1 MIFSSG
7 GICHPWL
14 FIEEAA
20 LHAINKDFDSVYARL
35 ILCKTYRLDE
45 DGRILTPEELLCR
58 CIRSINYTH
67 NLAHAQMDVK
77 FRSFIC
83 VGLNEQVL
91 HLWLETLC
99 SCTEIIN
106 KWYLPWSFLRSP
118 CWVQI
123 KCDLRVLQQ
132 FSFTLQQDFE
142 LPAAYRQLDVLS
154 SVRDM
159 LMKHHL
165 FSWDL

>member
-1 MIFSSG
+1 MKIRFV
-7 GICHPWL
+7 
-14 FIEEAA
+14 
-20 LHAINKDFDSVYARL
+20 FDISD
-35 ILCKTYRLDE
+35 CFFF
-45 DGRILTPEELLCR
+45 
-58 CIRSINYTH
+58 
-67 NLAHAQMDVK
+67 VK
-77 FRSFIC
+77 
-83 VGLNEQVL
+83 
-91 HLWLETLC
+91 
-99 SCTEIIN
+99 
-106 KWYLPWSFLRSP
+106 
-118 CWVQI
+118 VQI